1 MLHDCAVKAVK
12 EAAPDIHVFSG
23 RVVSGDQFIAG
34 NDQKE
39 AIQKKVGGMCTEM
52 EGTAIAQVAYLNK
65 VPFVIIRAISDKAD
79 NSGSMDYPTFEKAA
93 AAHCAA
99 IVEYMLKNL

>member
-1 MLHDCAVKAVK
+1 MRRTSITSRLGWSAIPMSIFDGHAGRYG
-12 EAAPDIHVFSG
+12 VFYPMQSFSKQ
-23 RVVSGDQFIAG
+23 RQVDFTDVSI
-34 NDQKE
+34 
-39 AIQKKVGGMCTEM
+39 
-52 EGTAIAQVAYLNK
+52 
-65 VPFVIIRAISDKAD
+65 FVIIRAISDKAD